1 MNIYPPPLSVY
12 KKNYIGLCQTI
23 IVPSLWSTSHFSH
36 QIPRNRATNVSKPKL
51 WMILT
56 NKPLF
61 VENVSWWVS
70 RQFVDGYPTI
80 FNQFPVKRWLETA
93 SQAVKVNLSFHSQ
106 TPFCVQKNEGR
117 AQKTLKHWNL
127 FKMIRWWSLKYCQVL
142 LVSFRPLWYPGII
155 Y

>member
-23 IVPSLWSTSHFSH
+23 IVPSLVEPLLTSNTTKQGHKCF
-36 QIPRNRATNVSKPKL
+36 KPKL

-117 AQKTLKHWNL
+117 SQKTSKLVVRNL
-127 FKMIRWWSLKYCQVL
+127 FINDNMVVFEILPSSFGQFQTPMISRDY
-142 LVSFRPLWYPGII
+142 
-155 Y
+155 